1 MAATRIFAALAA
13 AMPESASSMTRQ
25 ASAGDA
31 EFFRRAQVDVG
42 IRFAAFDFLAGNN
55 DFEKRRQ
62 FVSSEKWARR
72 RADRACGDGEVQVHL
87 PQLLQDWFCRRENI
101 YPAGK
106 EVGRDLSPPSHH
118 FVGRDRETKRLFVK
132 LDGEPVTHSQHVSV
146 VFAAIGNAVFG
157 KQLRV
162 NLVPPRLGVGENA
175 VQIEDYSAERL
186 RHD

>member
-1 MAATRIFAALAA
+1 
-13 AMPESASSMTRQ
+13 SGG
-25 ASAGDA
+25 GDA
-31 EFFRRAQVDVG
+31 GKSVFNDEADVCGNAESFRRAQVDVG
-42 IRFAAFDFLAGNN
+42 MRFAVLDFLAGNN

-62 FVSSEKWARR
+62 SMPSEKWARG
-72 RADRACGDGEVQVHL
+72 RAHRTCGDGEVQVYL
-87 PQLLQDWFCRRENI
+87 PQLLQDELCRRENI
-101 YPAGK
+101 YSAGK

-146 VFAAIGNAVFG
+146 VFAAIGNVVFG

-175 VQIEDYSAERL
+175 VQIEDNSAKRL